1 MSGGRPTSLRI
12 VRALL
17 VKEYLHI
24 LRDPRSLFAAFAIP
38 IVLLTLFGY
47 AIDFDVKRVTVA
59 VWDQDRTA
67 QSRDVLDHLLSTGTM
82 VRVADVQGN
91 DDVDRTLRRA
101 EARVVLVIP
110 PDFGRTMLRGE
121 TAEIQAVVD
130 GTEGSFAALAL
141 GYVQGAI
148 VLYGRNAATA
158 NLQGRGLDELTSRVP
173 AIRLAPR
180 TWFNET
186 QESRQFTIP
195 GLMAIIVMM
204 LAAQL
209 TSQCVARE
217 FERGTIEPLI
227 ASPLAGWELVA
238 GKLLPYVT
246 IGVGQIALVSVL
258 AVFWFG
264 VPFRGS
270 FPLFVVASAAFLVG
284 AMGIGLLLSIVTR
297 SQQLAQQLAVLLTML
312 PSLLLSGFI
321 FPIASMPVVLRGV
334 SYVFPARYFLSIV
347 RGVMLRG
354 ADASALLPDL
364 VFMIVFA
371 VGITALCM
379 ALFRKVLR

>member
-1 MSGGRPTSLRI
+1 MTRPSSRRI
-12 VRALL
+12 VKALL
-17 VKEYLHI
+17 LKEYLHI

-38 IVLLTLFGY
+38 IVLLVLFGY
-47 AIDFDVKRVTVA
+47 AINFDVKRVTVA
-59 VWDQDRTA
+59 VWDQDKSAR
-67 QSRDVLDHLLSTGTM
+67 SRDLLEHLFASGTL
-82 VRVADVQGN
+82 VRVESVQGN
-91 DDVDRTLRRA
+91 EAVDRVLRRA
-101 EARVVLVIP
+101 EARMVLVIP
-110 PDFGRTMLRGE
+110 PGFQRTLLRGE

-130 GTEGSFAALAL
+130 GADGSFAALAL

-148 VLYGRNAATA
+148 AHYGRTLATG
-158 NLQGRGLDELTSRVP
+158 NLRARGLEELTTRIP

-180 TWFNET
+180 TWFNEVL
-186 QESRQFTIP
+186 ESRRFTIP

-238 GKLLPYVT
+238 GKLLPYVS

-258 AVFWFG
+258 AVFWFD

-284 AMGIGLLLSIVTR
+284 AMGIGLFLSIVTR
-297 SQQLAQQLAVLLTML
+297 SQQIAQQAAVIATML

-321 FPIASMPVVLRGV
+321 FPIASMPPALQIV
-334 SYVFPARYFLSIV
+334 SYAVPARYFLSIV

-354 ADASALLPDL
+354 ADTRALLPDL

-371 VGITALCM
+371 LAITGLCVVR
-379 ALFRKVLR
+379 FKKELR

>member
-1 MSGGRPTSLRI
+1 VRSRPSSYRI
-12 VRALL
+12 VKALL
-17 VKEYLHI
+17 LKEYLHI
-24 LRDPRSLFAAFAIP
+24 FRDPRSLFAAFAIP
-38 IVLLTLFGY
+38 LVLLTLFGY
-47 AIDFDVKRVTVA
+47 AINFDVKRVTVA
-59 VWDQDRTA
+59 VWDQDSSAR
-67 QSRDVLDHLLSTGTM
+67 SRDLLAHLFSAGTL
-82 VRVADVQGN
+82 VRVAEVQGN
-91 DDVDRTLRRA
+91 EAIDRTLRRA
-101 EARVVLVIP
+101 EARMVLVIP
-110 PDFGRTMLRGE
+110 PGFQRSLLRGE

-130 GTEGSFAALAL
+130 GADGSFASLSL
-141 GYVQGAI
+141 GYVQGA
-148 VLYGRNAATA
+148 VAQYGRGIATA
-158 NLQGRGLDELTSRVP
+158 NLRARGLDELATRIP

-180 TWFNET
+180 TWFNEEL
-186 QESRQFTIP
+186 ESRRFTIP

-246 IGVGQIALVSVL
+246 IGVGQITLVSVL
-258 AVFWFG
+258 AVFWFD

-270 FPLFVVASAAFLVG
+270 IPLFVAGGAAFLVG

-297 SQQLAQQLAVLLTML
+297 SQQIAQQAAVIVTML

-321 FPIASMPVVLRGV
+321 FPIASMPVVLRAV
-334 SYVFPARYFLSIV
+334 SYGVPARYFLSIV

-354 ADASALLPDL
+354 ADTRALLPDL
-364 VFMIVFA
+364 LFMVVFA
-371 VGITALCM
+371 VGITALCISR
-379 ALFRKVLR
+379 FKKELR

>member
-1 MSGGRPTSLRI
+1 MTRPSSIRI
-12 VRALL
+12 VKALL
-17 VKEYLHI
+17 LKEYLHI

-47 AIDFDVKRVTVA
+47 AINFDVRRVTVA
-59 VWDQDRTA
+59 VWDQDGSAR
-67 QSRDVLDHLLSTGTM
+67 SRDLLDHLFSSGTL
-82 VRVADVQGN
+82 VRVASIQGN
-91 DDVDRTLRRA
+91 DETDRVLRRA
-101 EARVVLVIP
+101 EARMVLVIP
-110 PDFGRTMLRGE
+110 PDFERTLLRGE
-121 TAEIQAVVD
+121 TAEVQAVVD
-130 GTEGSFAALAL
+130 GADGSFASLSL
-141 GYVQGAI
+141 GYMQGAI
-148 VLYGRNAATA
+148 AHYGRTLATE
-158 NLQGRGLDELTSRVP
+158 NLRARGLDELTTRIP

-180 TWFNET
+180 TWFNEAL
-186 QESRQFTIP
+186 ESRRFTIP

-227 ASPLAGWELVA
+227 ASPVAGWELVA

-258 AVFWFG
+258 AVFWFD

-270 FPLFVVASAAFLVG
+270 FPLFVFAGGAFLVG

-297 SQQLAQQLAVLLTML
+297 SQQIAQQAAVILTML

-321 FPIASMPVVLRGV
+321 FPLASMPMVLRGV
-334 SYVFPARYFLSIV
+334 SYAVPARYFLSIV

-354 ADASALLPDL
+354 ADTRSLLPDL
-364 VFMIVFA
+364 VFMIAFA
-371 VGITALCM
+371 AGITGLCV
-379 ALFRKVLR
+379 LRFKKVLR